1 MFNDNSLRINQ
12 FQIITSANNNRT
24 LYQTFT
30 SCIGKSAKT
39 GSLDHIGPGF
49 LTFLYRKVSET
60 LFTGVCEPETDGR
73 IHPDER
79 SSEGSPSL
87 KTFSTPDERNDIGI
101 SCQSIIF
108 RIL

>member
-1 MFNDNSLRINQ
+1 MQ
-12 FQIITSANNNRT
+12 FAYPGSSIFDLIPRKKVNLVKA
-24 LYQTFT
+24 
-30 SCIGKSAKT
+30 
-39 GSLDHIGPGF
+39 GSLDHIGPGI